1 MSNAVKIIKWFSEY
15 PVAVFV
21 IFYAYWLV
29 SIPTGMIVWGLV
41 LRGTNQRIMCFISKS
56 P

>member
-1 MSNAVKIIKWFSEY
+1 MRNLEKAINWLLEY